1 MSDSYKT
8 VARESRI
15 EIKIKRSRFI
25 GTVRYVASVESAREF
40 IDSVSGEF
48 HDATHNC
55 WAYRIGLGQEQV
67 FKYSDDGEP
76 SGTAGKP
83 ILDAIDRYDLVDTCI
98 VVTRYY
104 GGIKLGTGGLSR
116 AYRDTALAV
125 VEEAGSKTLYLTER
139 VRLTFHL
146 QFTNI
151 VLRTLSS
158 EVCTTVDSE
167 YSDVGKITC
176 DIRRDSA
183 EKIKSTLISQTN
195 GRIEI
200 EEL

>member
-8 VARESRI
+8 VARESRV

-25 GTVRYVASVESAREF
+25 GTVRYLTSVESAREF

-48 HDATHNC
+48 YDATHNC
-55 WAYRIGLGQEQV
+55 WAYRIGLGQV
-67 FKYSDDGEP
+67 FKYNDDGEP

-83 ILDAIDRYDLVDTCI
+83 ILDAIDRYDLVDTCV

-125 VEEAGSKTLYLTER
+125 VEEAGSETRYLTER
-139 VRLTFHL
+139 VRFTFHL

-158 EVCTTVDSE
+158 EVSTTVDSE

-195 GRIEI
+195 GRIDI